1 MESTSLS
8 SPTLGTLPFPP
19 VRSCRKTHVRKVVAA
34 STGKSGPDYGGKLVD
49 EDMIVL
55 RMRIREMKMLETSES
70 PPSDWMEWEKRYYD
84 HYNEDV
90 CEAVGLL
97 QSYLMNIRPSLAL
110 GFLALIALSVPI
122 STAEVILHAIGMA
135 RGILSGVHL
144 S

>member
-1 MESTSLS
+1 M
-8 SPTLGTLPFPP
+8 
-19 VRSCRKTHVRKVVAA
+19 RKVVAA

-70 PPSDWMEWEKRYYD
+70 PPSDWKEWEKRYYD

-122 STAEVILHAIGMA
+122 STAVVILHAIGMA